1 VEGYLGAGLVSD
13 VEYVGKEPNR
23 ATVTFN
29 KLATRNAERIEL
41 FSNSRES
48 ETKKDGSF
56 YAAECLR
63 QVSERLPHRPR
74 EDGPTHPADTSR
86 SNLALL
92 STRRLSNPRSR
103 SPAAPV
109 GSRASPPHRPRED
122 GSPTLQTL
130 QDPILLSPWL
140 FYRGGGFPKPFLL
153 TLQLSTGAGEPGLLQ
168 RVRRGAHAGV

>member
-1 VEGYLGAGLVSD
+1 VVEGYLGAGLVSD

-74 EDGPTHPADTSR
+74 EDGPTHPADHFKIQSCF
-86 SNLALL
+86 
-92 STRRLSNPRSR
+92 RLGSSIEVAAFQNPS
-103 SPAAPV
+103 
-109 GSRASPPHRPRED
+109 
-122 GSPTLQTL
+122 
-130 QDPILLSPWL
+130 
-140 FYRGGGFPKPFLL
+140 F
-153 TLQLSTGAGEPGLLQ
+153 
-168 RVRRGAHAGV
+168 

>member
-1 VEGYLGAGLVSD
+1 VVEGYLGAGLVSD

-63 QVSERLPHRPR
+63 QVSER
-74 EDGPTHPADTSR
+74 
-86 SNLALL
+86 
-92 STRRLSNPRSR
+92 
-103 SPAAPV
+103 
-109 GSRASPPHRPRED
+109 PPHRPRED